1 MPKQTIII
9 RDEKLRA
16 RVIGWIRAIDLDKQ
30 PWRVTVEQYR
40 KRRSLSQNSL
50 MWLWIGEVADYVGKH
65 TGQDADDI
73 HEFFKQKFLPPR
85 IIEVGGVTVDVRST
99 AKLTTLEMTIYMDRI
114 YAWVTTELGLLLPLP
129 QEFHL
134 SESRARGPSGRG
146 RSHDRRSHRTQRRD
160 SPSD

>member
-1 MPKQTIII
+1 MRKQTIII

-16 RVIGWIRAIDLDKQ
+16 RVIGWIRAINLDK
-30 PWRVTVEQYR
+30 PWRVTVEPHR

-50 MWLWIGEVADYVGKH
+50 MWLWIGEVADLVGQH
-65 TGQDADDI
+65 TGMDAADV

-85 IIEVGGVTVDVRST
+85 IIEVGGVTEDVRST
-99 AKLTTLEMTIYMDRI
+99 AKLTTLEMTTYMDRI

-134 SESRARGPSGRG
+134 PESRPAKPRESANV
-146 RSHDRRSHRTQRRD
+146 
-160 SPSD
+160 

>member
-1 MPKQTIII
+1 LSKQTIII

-16 RVIGWIRAIDLDKQ
+16 RAIGMLRAISLDP
-30 PWRVTVEQYR
+30 PWRVTVEPHR

-50 MWLWIGEVADYVGKH
+50 MWLWLGEVAELVSQD
-65 TGQDADDI
+65 TGMDADDI

-85 IIEVGGVTVDVRST
+85 IIGMLGETIDVRT
-99 AKLTTLEMTIYMDRI
+99 TTKLTTLEMTIYMDRI

-134 SESRARGPSGRG
+134 PESRA
-146 RSHDRRSHRTQRRD
+146 
-160 SPSD
+160 

>member
-1 MPKQTIII
+1 MSKQTIII

-16 RVIGWIRAIDLDKQ
+16 RAIGMLRAISLDP
-30 PWRVTVEQYR
+30 PWRVTVEPHR

-50 MWLWIGEVADYVGKH
+50 MWLWLGEVAELVSQD
-65 TGQDADDI
+65 TGMDADDI

-85 IIEVGGVTVDVRST
+85 IIGMLGETIDVRT
-99 AKLTTLEMTIYMDRI
+99 TTKLTTLEMTIYMDRI

-134 SESRARGPSGRG
+134 PESRA
-146 RSHDRRSHRTQRRD
+146 
-160 SPSD
+160 